1 MHIKKIVGIACF
13 GLVAVTFILLV
24 LYVEQRKEH
33 RQQLK
38 RAYSA
43 VLTFEDYGGTDA
55 MQQADLAARQQLDVL
70 FSEDLNADEGRAAEA
85 LRKYLSGIENLDSS
99 DSIETTRLRTPIAE
113 SAKRSAH
120 AAMMQF
126 LK

>member
-1 MHIKKIVGIACF
+1 MRVKKIVGIACL
-13 GLVAVTFILLV
+13 GMAIITSILLV
-24 LYVEQRKEH
+24 LYVEHRKEH

-70 FSEDLNADEGRAAEA
+70 FSEDLNADEDRAAEA
-85 LRKYLSGIENLDSS
+85 IRKYLGGIESLDSS

-120 AAMMQF
+120 AAMMPF